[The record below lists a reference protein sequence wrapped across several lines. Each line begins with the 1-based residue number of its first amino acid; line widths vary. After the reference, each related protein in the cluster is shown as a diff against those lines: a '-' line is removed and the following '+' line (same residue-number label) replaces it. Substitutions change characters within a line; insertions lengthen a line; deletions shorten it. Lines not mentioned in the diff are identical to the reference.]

1 MVNLGITFNV
11 YSDGAGV
18 ERVLPFDI
26 LPRVVPASEWETIEK
41 GLRQRI
47 YALNLFLDDVYHD
60 AKILKDG
67 VVPRELVIGAPV
79 LPRAVRRPQPAA
91 RHLVPHHRHRPGAR
105 PGRASSTCSKTTCAA
120 RPASPTCSRTG
131 G

>member
-1 MVNLGITFNV
+1 MRFTGYDTGPWFDELFENGGLPRAEARQLIETIDSLEEGELERLQESAHSAMVNLGITFNV

-60 AKILKDG
+60 AKILKEDRKS
-67 VVPRELVIGAPV
+67 VV
-79 LPRAVRRPQPAA
+79 
-91 RHLVPHHRHRPGAR
+91 
-105 PGRASSTCSKTTCAA
+105 
-120 RPASPTCSRTG
+120 
-131 G
+131 